1 MHCCFYSSYS
11 LYVRNMQK
19 VCTNLLLN
27 TGNDLGNL
35 TQTHQELI
43 GLGLFFQITF
53 WEMDVKSKDRN
64 QN

>member
-1 MHCCFYSSYS
+1 
-11 LYVRNMQK
+11 MQK